1 VWGRGYMMDAAN
13 RLKLTE
19 LVERAGLAPAEAA

>member
-1 VWGRGYMMDAAN
+1 MMDAAN

>member
-1 VWGRGYMMDAAN
+1 MMDAAN
-13 RLKLTE
+13 RLKLTA